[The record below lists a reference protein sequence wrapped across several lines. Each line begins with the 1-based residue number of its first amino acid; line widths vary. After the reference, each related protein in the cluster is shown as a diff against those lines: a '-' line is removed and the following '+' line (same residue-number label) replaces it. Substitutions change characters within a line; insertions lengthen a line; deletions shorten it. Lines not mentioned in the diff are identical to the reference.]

1 VKRFVVVALF
11 VLAIV
16 VVHDLLVEPR
26 RGFGAR
32 AAVSAIDAYRR
43 NVSPAMSRVVTCR
56 FKPTC
61 SAYGRE
67 IILKRGLL
75 IGGAKTAL
83 RIAKCGPW
91 TKAGTIDTP

>member
-1 VKRFVVVALF
+1 MKRIAVVALLVF
-11 VLAIV
+11 TV
-16 VVHDLLVEPR
+16 VFVHDLVVEPR
-26 RGFGAR
+26 RAFGVR

-43 NVSPAMSRVVTCR
+43 NLSPKMSRVVTCR

-61 SAYGRE
+61 SVYGRE

-91 TKAGTIDTP
+91 TKQGTVDIP